1 MGHGDLRFL
10 HARAQRPRSAGRHQ
24 EGISRQARADPQ
36 HALGRRAWLAR
47 AARGRRR
54 LHHQGQRAAGAH
66 HRRAQGRE
74 RRQVCF
80 RVARGNPRLGMLQ
93 RPAEGAARE
102 AVRSRVSRHV
112 AARHRQADQRD
123 RPRDGPFAFDRKHLS
138 HAHPAQARPR
148 QQRGARALR
157 SPAPARRLETMSEAA
172 TVARNA
178 PESEPFTPEAQTD
191 STPQAKILLVDD
203 EPKSLFALQELLSTL
218 GQNLMIAQSGEEALR
233 LALRNDFAVILL
245 DVRMPG
251 IDGFETARMIRNRE
265 RSRLTPIIFLTAA
278 ADEMSSMFRGY
289 EAGAVDYLQKPVVPE
304 ILKAKVAVFVE
315 LFRKSERLRES
326 EEKLRRLAAHLISV
340 REEERAHIARE
351 IHDELGQVLT
361 GLKTE
366 VTWLA
371 KRLREKPLIEKT
383 DSMCKLID
391 TTVQTVRKIA
401 TGLRPGMLDDMGIIA
416 AVGWQVKEFQKR
428 TSIRCRAK
436 LPPEV
441 KLDIDVSTT
450 MFRIF
455 QEILTNVARH
465 SRATRV
471 DMELTIAE
479 DKVALEVVDN
489 GVGIADSD
497 LNGKK
502 SLGLLGMHERALLFG
517 GEVKITGTPGHGT
530 RVSVNI
536 PIRQRS

>member
-1 MGHGDLRFL
+1 MSEV
-10 HARAQRPRSAGRHQ
+10 ATAARSAAVT
-24 EGISRQARADPQ
+24 ETFSPETAT
-36 HALGRRAWLAR
+36 
-47 AARGRRR
+47 
-54 LHHQGQRAAGAH
+54 
-66 HRRAQGRE
+66 E
-74 RRQVCF
+74 
-80 RVARGNPRLGMLQ
+80 
-93 RPAEGAARE
+93 PA
-102 AVRSRVSRHV
+102 
-112 AARHRQADQRD
+112 
-123 RPRDGPFAFDRKHLS
+123 
-138 HAHPAQARPR
+138 
-148 QQRGARALR
+148 
-157 SPAPARRLETMSEAA
+157 
-172 TVARNA
+172 
-178 PESEPFTPEAQTD
+178 
-191 STPQAKILLVDD
+191 PQAKILLVDD
-203 EPKSLFALQELLSTL
+203 EPKSLFALQELLSGL

-233 LALRNDFAVILL
+233 LALKNDFAVILL

-251 IDGFETARMIRNRE
+251 IDGFETARLIRSRE

-289 EAGAVDYLQKPVVPE
+289 EVGAVDYLQKPVVPE
-304 ILKAKVAVFVE
+304 ILKSKVAVFVE
-315 LFRKSERLRES
+315 LHRKTERLSES

-361 GLKTE
+361 GLKME

-371 KRLREKPLIEKT
+371 KRLRDKPLIEKT

-401 TGLRPGMLDDMGIIA
+401 TGLRPEMLDDMGLIA
-416 AVGWQVKEFQKR
+416 AVGWQAKEFQKR
-428 TSIRCRAK
+428 TGIRCRAK

-471 DMELTIAE
+471 DIELSLGE
-479 DKVALEVVDN
+479 ERVALEVVDN
-489 GVGIADSD
+489 GVGIADAD
-497 LNGKK
+497 LSGKK

-517 GEVKITGTPGHGT
+517 GDVKINGTPGHGT
-530 RVSVNI
+530 RVSVSI
-536 PIRQRS
+536 PMKQKA

>member
-1 MGHGDLRFL
+1 
-10 HARAQRPRSAGRHQ
+10 
-24 EGISRQARADPQ
+24 
-36 HALGRRAWLAR
+36 
-47 AARGRRR
+47 
-54 LHHQGQRAAGAH
+54 
-66 HRRAQGRE
+66 
-74 RRQVCF
+74 
-80 RVARGNPRLGMLQ
+80 
-93 RPAEGAARE
+93 
-102 AVRSRVSRHV
+102 VS
-112 AARHRQADQRD
+112 D
-123 RPRDGPFAFDRKHLS
+123 
-138 HAHPAQARPR
+138 
-148 QQRGARALR
+148 
-157 SPAPARRLETMSEAA
+157 AA
-172 TVARNA
+172 TVTLPS
-178 PESEPFTPEAQTD
+178 PEREAAAFAAAEPIAD
-191 STPQAKILLVDD
+191 AAPQAKILLVDD
-203 EPKSLFALQELLSTL
+203 EPKSLFALQELLSGL

-233 LALRNDFAVILL
+233 LALKNDFAVILL

-251 IDGFETARMIRNRE
+251 IDGFETARLIRGRE
-265 RSRLTPIIFLTAA
+265 RSRLTPIIFLTAE
-278 ADEMSSMFRGY
+278 ADQMNQVFRGY
-289 EAGAVDYLQKPVVPE
+289 EVGAVDYLQKPVIPE
-304 ILKAKVAVFVE
+304 ILKSKVSVFVD
-315 LFRKSERLRES
+315 LHRKSERLKES
-326 EEKLRRLAAHLISV
+326 EDKLRRLAAHLISV

-361 GLKTE
+361 GLKME

-391 TTVQTVRKIA
+391 ATVGTVRKIA
-401 TGLRPGMLDDMGIIA
+401 TGLRPEMLDDMGLIA
-416 AVGWQVKEFQKR
+416 AVGWQAKEFQKR
-428 TSIRCRAK
+428 TGIRCRTK

-479 DKVALEVVDN
+479 DKVALEVIDN

-530 RVSVNI
+530 RVSVSI
-536 PIRQRS
+536 PLRQRS

>member
-1 MGHGDLRFL
+1 
-10 HARAQRPRSAGRHQ
+10 
-24 EGISRQARADPQ
+24 
-36 HALGRRAWLAR
+36 
-47 AARGRRR
+47 
-54 LHHQGQRAAGAH
+54 
-66 HRRAQGRE
+66 
-74 RRQVCF
+74 
-80 RVARGNPRLGMLQ
+80 
-93 RPAEGAARE
+93 
-102 AVRSRVSRHV
+102 
-112 AARHRQADQRD
+112 
-123 RPRDGPFAFDRKHLS
+123 
-138 HAHPAQARPR
+138 
-148 QQRGARALR
+148 
-157 SPAPARRLETMSEAA
+157 MSEAA
-172 TVARNA
+172 AAARSTA
-178 PESEPFTPEAQTD
+178 VPASLPENLSPETATEPA
-191 STPQAKILLVDD
+191 PQAKILLVDD
-203 EPKSLFALQELLSTL
+203 EPKSLFALQELLSGL

-233 LALRNDFAVILL
+233 LALKNDFAVILL

-251 IDGFETARMIRNRE
+251 IDGFETARLIRSRE

-289 EAGAVDYLQKPVVPE
+289 EVGAVDYLQKPVVPE
-304 ILKAKVAVFVE
+304 ILKSKVAVFVE
-315 LFRKSERLRES
+315 LHRKTERLRES

-361 GLKTE
+361 GLKME

-371 KRLREKPLIEKT
+371 KRLRDKPLIEKT

-401 TGLRPGMLDDMGIIA
+401 TGLRPEMLDDMGLIA
-416 AVGWQVKEFQKR
+416 AVGWQAKEFQKR
-428 TSIRCRAK
+428 TGIRCRAK

-441 KLDIDVSTT
+441 KLDIDISTT

-471 DMELTIAE
+471 DIELMLSAE
-479 DKVALEVVDN
+479 RVGLEVVDN
-489 GVGIADSD
+489 GVGIADDD

-517 GEVKITGTPGHGT
+517 GDVKITGTPGHGT
-530 RVSVNI
+530 RVSVSI
-536 PIRQRS
+536 PMKQKA

>member
-1 MGHGDLRFL
+1 MSDAAAV
-10 HARAQRPRSAGRHQ
+10 ARAVTEP
-24 EGISRQARADPQ
+24 EGLVTEPQA
-36 HALGRRAWLAR
+36 
-47 AARGRRR
+47 
-54 LHHQGQRAAGAH
+54 
-66 HRRAQGRE
+66 
-74 RRQVCF
+74 
-80 RVARGNPRLGMLQ
+80 
-93 RPAEGAARE
+93 
-102 AVRSRVSRHV
+102 
-112 AARHRQADQRD
+112 
-123 RPRDGPFAFDRKHLS
+123 
-138 HAHPAQARPR
+138 
-148 QQRGARALR
+148 
-157 SPAPARRLETMSEAA
+157 EAA
-172 TVARNA
+172 
-178 PESEPFTPEAQTD
+178 
-191 STPQAKILLVDD
+191 PQAKILLVDD

-233 LALRNDFAVILL
+233 LALKNDFAVMLL

-251 IDGFETARMIRNRE
+251 MDGFETARMIRSRE

-278 ADEMSSMFRGY
+278 ADEMGSMFRGY
-289 EAGAVDYLQKPVVPE
+289 EAGAVDYLPKPVVPE

-361 GLKTE
+361 GLKME

-371 KRLREKPLIEKT
+371 KRLKEKPLVEKT

-401 TGLRPGMLDDMGIIA
+401 TGLRPEMLDDMGVVA
-416 AVGWQVKEFQKR
+416 AVAWYAKEFQKR
-428 TSIRCRAK
+428 TGIRCRAK
-436 LPPEV
+436 LPPETV
-441 KLDIDVSTT
+441 KLDVDVSTT

-471 DMELTIAE
+471 DLELSVNE
-479 DKVALEVVDN
+479 ERVALDVIDN
-489 GVGIADSD
+489 GVGIAETEV
-497 LNGKK
+497 NGMK

-517 GEVKITGTPGHGT
+517 GEVKIIGTPGHGT
-530 RVSVNI
+530 RVAVSI
-536 PIRQRS
+536 PMRQRA

>member
-1 MGHGDLRFL
+1 MSDAAAV
-10 HARAQRPRSAGRHQ
+10 ARAVTEP
-24 EGISRQARADPQ
+24 EGFVTEPQA
-36 HALGRRAWLAR
+36 
-47 AARGRRR
+47 
-54 LHHQGQRAAGAH
+54 
-66 HRRAQGRE
+66 
-74 RRQVCF
+74 
-80 RVARGNPRLGMLQ
+80 
-93 RPAEGAARE
+93 
-102 AVRSRVSRHV
+102 
-112 AARHRQADQRD
+112 
-123 RPRDGPFAFDRKHLS
+123 
-138 HAHPAQARPR
+138 
-148 QQRGARALR
+148 
-157 SPAPARRLETMSEAA
+157 EAA
-172 TVARNA
+172 
-178 PESEPFTPEAQTD
+178 
-191 STPQAKILLVDD
+191 PQAKILLVDD

-233 LALRNDFAVILL
+233 LALKNDFAVILL

-251 IDGFETARMIRNRE
+251 MDGFETARMIRNRE

-289 EAGAVDYLQKPVVPE
+289 EAGAVDYLPKPVVPE
-304 ILKAKVAVFVE
+304 VLKAKVAVFVE

-361 GLKTE
+361 GLKME

-371 KRLREKPLIEKT
+371 KRLKEKPLVEKT

-401 TGLRPGMLDDMGIIA
+401 TGLRPEMLDDMGLVA
-416 AVGWQVKEFQKR
+416 AVGWQAKEFQKR
-428 TSIRCRAK
+428 TGIRCRTR
-436 LPPEV
+436 LPAENV
-441 KLDIDVSTT
+441 KLDADVSTT

-471 DMELTIAE
+471 DLELSVNE
-479 DKVALEVVDN
+479 DRVALDVIDN
-489 GVGIADSD
+489 GVGIAEAE

-517 GEVKITGTPGHGT
+517 GEVKVSGTPGHGT
-530 RVSVNI
+530 RVSVSI
-536 PIRQRS
+536 PTRQRV